1 MILIRLP
8 MEILAFV
15 ALIAV
20 IPLALLEFLSIHAWI
35 CFTGNRYCEDD
46 VSKEQ
51 LQNDRNFILIGFFTC
66 ISILGFYKR
75 MVKTPLKANNRCGEK
90 SCYCI
95 NFPPLQNLPSAHTQV
110 ATK

>member
-1 MILIRLP
+1 MALIRLP
-8 MEILAFV
+8 MEILAFA

-20 IPLALLEFLSIHAWI
+20 ILLALLEFLSIYAWI

-66 ISILGFYKR
+66 ISILGFYKK
-75 MVKTPLKANNRCGEK
+75 MVKTPLKANDRCGER
-90 SCYCI
+90 YCNCI
-95 NFPPLQNLPSAHTQV
+95 SFPKIV
-110 ATK
+110 AKH